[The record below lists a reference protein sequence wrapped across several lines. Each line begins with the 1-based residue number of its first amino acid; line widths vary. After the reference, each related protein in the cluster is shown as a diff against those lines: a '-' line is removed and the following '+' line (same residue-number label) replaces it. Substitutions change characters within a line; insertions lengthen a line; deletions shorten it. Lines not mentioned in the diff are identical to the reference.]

1 MSIADSKSWKQLLQ
15 LAENQ
20 DVLFETI
27 KQNLFAGGEHSPV
40 VKLEGIS
47 LDFSKQLITP
57 EIQQGLMK
65 LCVEASLKTKISQLF
80 SASPIN
86 TTENRSVAHWLLRG
100 HSGSDPVTREWY
112 TEVKQSL
119 DKMAVLV
126 DKIHSGHWRGFS
138 GKAIKDVVNLGVGG
152 SELGPLSVIHTLSDT
167 KLTVTNP
174 VNVHF
179 ASSIDGSQLSILLEE
194 LNPETTLFL
203 LSSKSF
209 TTIDT
214 FSNAETAKKWL
225 TQFCSDEV
233 VVINQHFIGISS
245 KPGKMTAWGLAE
257 NNQLLFW
264 DWVGGRYSLWS
275 AIGLPIALKIGMQGF
290 NDLLAGAHAVDE
302 HFLAADFEK
311 NLPVL
316 LAMTGI
322 WNINFLNIRQHAV
335 LPYDGRFKYF
345 PQYLQQLEMESNGK
359 SVTGLGETV
368 NYSTCPVIWGEVGPN
383 AQHAF
388 YQLLHQGTQKVSS
401 DFIAVINR
409 YDHLEKSE
417 SNFNLKYQQLLCL
430 SNCLAQSRVLLFGD
444 DVIARDDNQEETPIY
459 KRYPG
464 GQPSTTILIDK
475 LTPYSLGQLLALYE
489 HKVFV
494 QSIIWDINPFDQ
506 WGVELGK
513 VMANETFAWLNNDEK
528 KNRAGIDQ
536 STRMLIAEIQQKI
549 NKPGQT
555 PGQGSET

>member
-1 MSIADSKSWKQLLQ
+1 MNIDDSSSWKQLQQ
-15 LAENQ
+15 LANEPE
-20 DVLFETI
+20 VLFGI
-27 KQNLFAGGEHSPV
+27 VKQHLLASGNHPFIAELD
-40 VKLEGIS
+40 GIS

-57 EIQQGLMK
+57 EILQALMK
-65 LCVEASLKTKISQLF
+65 LCGEAHLKTKIKQLF
-80 SASPIN
+80 SSTRIN
-86 TTENRSVAHWLLRG
+86 TTEDRSVAHWLLRG
-100 HSGSDPVTREWY
+100 YLGSDPVTKEWY
-112 TEVKQSL
+112 GGVKQSL
-119 DKMAVLV
+119 DKMEVIV
-126 DKIHSGHWRGFS
+126 DKVLSGHWRGYT
-138 GKAIKDVVNLGVGG
+138 GKAIRDVVNLGVGG
-152 SELGPLSVIHTLSDT
+152 SELGPLSVIHTLTDT
-167 KLTVTNP
+167 KLTVINP

-179 ASSIDGSQLSILLEE
+179 ASSIDGSQLSLLLEQ
-194 LNPETTLFL
+194 LNPETTLFIL
-203 LSSKSF
+203 ASKSF

-225 TQFCSDEV
+225 AQFFQEESL
-233 VVINQHFIGISS
+233 VIKQHFLGISS
-245 KPGKMTAWGLAE
+245 KPVAMDAWGLPE

-275 AIGLPIALKIGMQGF
+275 AIGLPIALKIGMEGF
-290 NDLLAGAHAVDE
+290 YELLAGAHAVDE
-302 HFLAADFEK
+302 HFLAADFDV

-316 LAMTGI
+316 LAMIGI
-322 WNINFLNIRQHAV
+322 WNINFLNIKQHVV

-359 SVTGLGETV
+359 SVTQQGETI
-368 NYSTCPVIWGEVGPN
+368 NYSTCPAIWGEVGPN

-409 YDHLEKSE
+409 YDHLERSE
-417 SNFNLKYQQLLCL
+417 STVNLKYQQLLCL

-444 DVIARDDNQEETPIY
+444 DVITKDDNQEEPPSY

-464 GQPSTTILIDK
+464 GQPSTTLLIDK

-494 QSIIWDINPFDQ
+494 QSVIWDINPFDQ

-513 VMANETFAWLNNDEK
+513 VMAKQTFDWLSDKENENKSAV
-528 KNRAGIDQ
+528 DQ
-536 STRMLIAEIQQKI
+536 STQALISRIQEKI
-549 NKPGQT
+549 T
-555 PGQGSET
+555 PTYSGTKS